1 MNYKK
6 MTFRASMLGLIVMLF
21 AGLVSCSSDDDDK
34 NIPVEETKVPTTGAI
49 VFLYAATEDELSIC
63 DMIAEYTDENGATK
77 TEAITATKWKKQIN
91 FSSLPAKGLIS
102 IKRTL
107 KANVELEKKSYQFSS
122 HSLLITVAIFDQNKK
137 TVDSATSGSTNS
149 YLSVGKDKVEEYIKK
164 ESSNTYYSYVLDK
177 KKNVSGCAADRIHRQ
192 STEQERHH
200 RTEEHTRKNFRIH
213 QRHVVIVHEIDKGSI
228 GG

>member
-107 KANVELEKKSYQFSS
+107 KANVELEKKSYQFSN
-122 HSLLITVAIFDQNKK
+122 HSLLITIAIFDQNKK
-137 TVDSATSGSTNS
+137 AVDSATSGSTNS
-149 YLSVGKDKVEEYIKK
+149 YFSVGKDKVEEYIKK
-164 ESSNTYYSYVLDK
+164 RVL
-177 KKNVSGCAADRIHRQ
+177 ILIILM
-192 STEQERHH
+192 
-200 RTEEHTRKNFRIH
+200 F
-213 QRHVVIVHEIDKGSI
+213 
-228 GG
+228 

>member
-77 TEAITATKWKKQIN
+77 TEGI
-91 FSSLPAKGLIS
+91 PLIGGVQ
-102 IKRTL
+102 L
-107 KANVELEKKSYQFSS
+107 GGGYHGYDYA
-122 HSLLITVAIFDQNKK
+122 DQNQ
-137 TVDSATSGSTNS
+137 N
-149 YLSVGKDKVEEYIKK
+149 
-164 ESSNTYYSYVLDK
+164 
-177 KKNVSGCAADRIHRQ
+177 
-192 STEQERHH
+192 
-200 RTEEHTRKNFRIH
+200 
-213 QRHVVIVHEIDKGSI
+213 I
-228 GG
+228 G

>member
-77 TEAITATKWKKQIN
+77 TEAITATKWKKQI
-91 FSSLPAKGLIS
+91 S

-177 KKNVSGCAADRIHRQ
+177 KKNAQDSYFTIEYLKQ
-192 STEQERHH
+192 
-200 RTEEHTRKNFRIH
+200 
-213 QRHVVIVHEIDKGSI
+213 
-228 GG
+228 

>member
-122 HSLLITVAIFDQNKK
+122 HSLLINGWLPGFQLLKSPTTLMAVACGAQ
-137 TVDSATSGSTNS
+137 TR
-149 YLSVGKDKVEEYIKK
+149 
-164 ESSNTYYSYVLDK
+164 NTTP
-177 KKNVSGCAADRIHRQ
+177 VSPARCSMCAP
-192 STEQERHH
+192 
-200 RTEEHTRKNFRIH
+200 K
-213 QRHVVIVHEIDKGSI
+213 
-228 GG
+228 

>member
-1 MNYKK
+1 
-6 MTFRASMLGLIVMLF
+6 
-21 AGLVSCSSDDDDK
+21 
-34 NIPVEETKVPTTGAI
+34 
-49 VFLYAATEDELSIC
+49 
-63 DMIAEYTDENGATK
+63 MIAEYTDENGATK

-164 ESSNTYYSYVLDK
+164 ERSNTNYSYVLYK
-177 KKNVSGCAADRIHRQ
+177 KKNAQDSYFTIEYLKQ
-192 STEQERHH
+192 
-200 RTEEHTRKNFRIH
+200 
-213 QRHVVIVHEIDKGSI
+213 
-228 GG
+228 

>member
-49 VFLYAATEDELSIC
+49 
-63 DMIAEYTDENGATK
+63 
-77 TEAITATKWKKQIN
+77 
-91 FSSLPAKGLIS
+91 AKGLIS

-164 ESSNTYYSYVLDK
+164 ESSNTYNSYVLDK
-177 KKNVSGCAADRIHRQ
+177 KKNAQDSYFTIEYLKQ
-192 STEQERHH
+192 
-200 RTEEHTRKNFRIH
+200 
-213 QRHVVIVHEIDKGSI
+213 
-228 GG
+228 

>member
-34 NIPVEETKVPTTGAI
+34 NIPVGETKVPTTGAI

-107 KANVELEKKSYQFSS
+107 KANVELEKKSYQFSN
-122 HSLLITVAIFDQNKK
+122 HSLLITIAIFDQNKK
-137 TVDSATSGSTNS
+137 AVDSATSGSTNS
-149 YLSVGKDKVEEYIKK
+149 YFSVGKDKVEEYIKK

-177 KKNVSGCAADRIHRQ
+177 KKNAQDSYFTIEYLKQ
-192 STEQERHH
+192 
-200 RTEEHTRKNFRIH
+200 
-213 QRHVVIVHEIDKGSI
+213 
-228 GG
+228 

>member
-149 YLSVGKDKVEEYIKK
+149 YLSVGK
-164 ESSNTYYSYVLDK
+164 SR
-177 KKNVSGCAADRIHRQ
+177 RIYQKR
-192 STEQERHH
+192 E
-200 RTEEHTRKNFRIH
+200 F
-213 QRHVVIVHEIDKGSI
+213 
-228 GG
+228 

>member
-107 KANVELEKKSYQFSS
+107 KANVELEKKSHYCP
-122 HSLLITVAIFDQNKK
+122 LKMDGV
-137 TVDSATSGSTNS
+137 
-149 YLSVGKDKVEEYIKK
+149 
-164 ESSNTYYSYVLDK
+164 
-177 KKNVSGCAADRIHRQ
+177 KN
-192 STEQERHH
+192 
-200 RTEEHTRKNFRIH
+200 
-213 QRHVVIVHEIDKGSI
+213 
-228 GG
+228 

>member
-177 KKNVSGCAADRIHRQ
+177 EKNAQDSYFTIEYLKQ
-192 STEQERHH
+192 
-200 RTEEHTRKNFRIH
+200 
-213 QRHVVIVHEIDKGSI
+213 
-228 GG
+228 

>member
-1 MNYKK
+1 

-107 KANVELEKKSYQFSS
+107 KANVELEKK
-122 HSLLITVAIFDQNKK
+122 

-177 KKNVSGCAADRIHRQ
+177 KKNAQDSYFTFEYLKQ
-192 STEQERHH
+192 
-200 RTEEHTRKNFRIH
+200 
-213 QRHVVIVHEIDKGSI
+213 
-228 GG
+228 

>member
-149 YLSVGKDKVEEYIKK
+149 YLSVGKDKVEVIALSSVSIHATSTSEILNIGLAITSSVC
-164 ESSNTYYSYVLDK
+164 ESLN
-177 KKNVSGCAADRIHRQ
+177 CR
-192 STEQERHH
+192 ER
-200 RTEEHTRKNFRIH
+200 
-213 QRHVVIVHEIDKGSI
+213 S
-228 GG
+228 